1 MAGSSDFNGHGTEA
15 AQNGPPKAIGFFHP
29 DLKGK
34 RGRAYK
40 RWIITVLA
48 LGVYI
53 LSVLPIYW
61 GALYDVYEK
70 LPNITVWIVDFDAK
84 VAPYNTTTTTPVVG
98 PFITNSFEQ
107 LKPAPVDNL
116 GWTVVS
122 AADFNY
128 DPTLVREAIYD
139 QKAYVAIIVNANA
152 TTLLQDAVN
161 NGNSSYDPAGAA
173 QVIYNTARDESTTSS
188 YILPALLD
196 TLFPV
201 LSDFGA
207 EWASILGKNSSTQ
220 NVFLTPQ
227 AVNPGIGFTMIDLRP
242 FVPPAATPAVSIGL
256 IYLIIIS
263 FFSFSFLMP
272 IHALFFVAKGHAPVN
287 QIHILLWRLTSSIAA
302 YFLLSLF
309 YSLVSLAFQIP
320 FSNEPASHTWGV
332 LNANAY
338 GKGSFVV
345 YWMLNWVGM
354 TALGL
359 PSENMAMILGL
370 PYAALWLIFWVISNV
385 ATSFYSIDLESDF
398 YRWGY
403 AWPLNRI
410 VQGSRTILFNTK
422 SSIGEDFGILF
433 AWSAISIL
441 FFPFASW
448 IMRWKNIRAQRKQQ

>member
-1 MAGSSDFNGHGTEA
+1 MAANPEPSGRGDSSKEEAGEANG
-15 AQNGPPKAIGFFHP
+15 AQSGPPNVIGFFHP
-29 DLKGK
+29 DLKEK
-34 RGRAYK
+34 RGRVYK
-40 RWIITVLA
+40 RWIITGNCNQTAFFCFRVLSDSA
-48 LGVYI
+48 CQLVLGLGVYI
-53 LSVLPIYW
+53 LSILPIFW
-61 GALYDVYEK
+61 GSLYNVYEK

-84 VAPYNTTTTTPVVG
+84 VTPYNTTTTTPIVG
-98 PFITNSFEQ
+98 PFITNAFEQ

-122 AADFNY
+122 AANFNY
-128 DPTLVREAIYD
+128 DPTAVREAIYD

-152 TTLLQDAVN
+152 TTLLQDAVK

-173 QVIYNTARDESTTSS
+173 QVIYNTARDATTTSS

-196 TLFPV
+196 TLFPL
-201 LSDFGA
+201 LSEFGT
-207 EWASILGKNSSTQ
+207 EWASILSQNSSTQ

-242 FVPPAATPAVSIGL
+242 FVPPTATPAVSIGL

-272 IHALFFVAKGHAPVN
+272 IHANFFVAKGHAPVN
-287 QIHILLWRLTSSIAA
+287 QKHVLVWRLVSSISA

-320 FSNEPASHTWGV
+320 FSNQPASHTWGA

-385 ATSFYSIDLESDF
+385 ATSFYALDLESDF
-398 YRWGY
+398 YRWGL
-403 AWPLNRI
+403 AWPLNRSMFRHMI
-410 VQGSRTILFNTK
+410 T
-422 SSIGEDFGILF
+422 SSIG
-433 AWSAISIL
+433 
-441 FFPFASW
+441 
-448 IMRWKNIRAQRKQQ
+448 